1 MKDFLQENWFRVAIL
16 FLLAAIV
23 WQLSKI
29 KEDTAEIRDGIEVQ
43 IVDAVD
49 WTGISIPSVSISI

>member
-1 MKDFLQENWFRVAIL
+1 MKHFLQENWFRVAIL
-16 FLLAAIV
+16 LFLAAIV

-49 WTGISIPSVSISI
+49 WTGISIPSVSMSI